1 MENVMRNQAL
11 QQHLGQGAALP
22 AFRTAVCGGGGEQ
35 DPPCEDMAIARVV
48 PAVVRTFLATARQQQ
63 RTNIGTRRA
72 HMRALRQTLGTP
84 LKSLLVAA
92 AALAVFTSNAQAAA
106 LMRFT
111 DTGTGVSGVLS
122 GSLDLTGL
130 NPTGSFSANAI
141 GMESSTGRIL
151 FGVAGATQVLYDSVL
166 AGPASFGTGVVVFA
180 SSLGDAVF
188 LGGDTG
194 DLYLPSAYVSGG
206 ALSGTLSFA
215 GATYASLGV
224 GAGDFVYTLSSGD
237 TLTVRFEALSAVPE
251 PATGSLMGLG
261 LALAAVGARCRRNR
275 LG

>member
-1 MENVMRNQAL
+1 MQNQAL
-11 QQHLGQGAALP
+11 QQHLGQGAALLACSP
-22 AFRTAVCGGGGEQ
+22 ALCAGGGEQ
-35 DPPCEDMAIARVV
+35 DPPCGDMDIAHAV
-48 PAVVRTFLATARQQQ
+48 PAVARTSMATAERQQ
-63 RTNIGTRRA
+63 RSHIDTKRAHRRA
-72 HMRALRQTLGTP
+72 SRQTLGTP
-84 LKSLLVAA
+84 LKSLLVVA
-92 AALAVFTSNAQAAA
+92 AALAMFTSNAQAAA

-130 NPTGSFSANAI
+130 SPTGSFSANAI
-141 GMESSTGRIL
+141 GMQSSTGRIG
-151 FGVAGATQVLYDSVL
+151 FGVAGAKQVLYDSVL
-166 AGPASFGTGVVVFA
+166 AGPASFGTGIVVFA

-215 GATYASLGV
+215 GANYASLGV
-224 GAGDFVYTLSSGD
+224 GAGDFVYTLNSGD